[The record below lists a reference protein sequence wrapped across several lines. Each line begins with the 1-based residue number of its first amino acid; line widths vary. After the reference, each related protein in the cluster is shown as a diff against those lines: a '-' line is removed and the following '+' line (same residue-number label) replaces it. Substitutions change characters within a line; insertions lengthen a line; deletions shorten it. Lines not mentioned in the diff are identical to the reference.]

1 MSSIGTNFN
10 TIQNQIS
17 ASALASSRE
26 PGQIQLIAVSKRKS
40 IELMQKALKAG
51 ASHLGENYIQE
62 AIEKID
68 IIGKQAA
75 CWHFI
80 GHLQSNKARFAVP
93 YFDYIHTVDSFKLA
107 REINK
112 QAEKINKIQ
121 KIFIQI
127 NISDEASKSGT
138 SKTDAFELIKSI
150 SAFNNI
156 LINGLMCMPPYFSEP
171 EHARMYFKQLA
182 NLKDSIMT
190 HGFKNVDLEHLSM
203 GMSNDFSVAIE
214 EGATMVRVG
223 TSIFGERD

>member
-107 REINK
+107 KEINK